1 MGNPNYSQ
9 MKKTLCFGSP
19 TYLRA
24 THNQLEID
32 LQKDAGQSSQKITVP
47 FEDIAVVILEHP
59 QITISHVAL
68 ASLLDHNVAVIT
80 CNEKYLPTGL
90 LLPLDGNSLQSKRF
104 REQMEASLPL
114 KKQMWQQ
121 TIRYK
126 ILNQAKALERNGID
140 ARPLV
145 RWQKEVRSG
154 DPDNIEAKAASWYWP
169 RLFVNT
175 NLFKDWLNDDDP
187 DTFIRERYGDWPNC
201 LLNYG
206 YAILRA
212 VIARALVGA
221 GLLPT
226 LGIHHRN
233 QYNAYCLAD
242 DIMEPYRPFVDLLV
256 CQILE
261 RGKDD
266 QLQLENSG
274 QLTPALKREL
284 LQIPVLDVRMER
296 QMKPLKLAAQ
306 RTAASVFACFAGQ
319 EDKITYPDI
328 G

>member
-1 MGNPNYSQ
+1 
-9 MKKTLCFGSP
+9 MKKTICLSSP
-19 TYLRA
+19 AYLKA
-24 THNQLEID
+24 TNCQLEIE
-32 LQKDAGQSSQKITVP
+32 LPENTGQSAKKTTVP
-47 FEDIAVVILEHP
+47 FEDIAVVVLEHP

-68 ASLLDHNVAVIT
+68 ASLLEHNVAVIT
-80 CNEKYLPTGL
+80 CNEKFLPTGL

-104 REQMEASLPL
+104 REQTEASLPL

-121 TIRYK
+121 TVRYK
-126 ILNQAKALERNGID
+126 ILNQAKALQQNGID
-140 ARPLV
+140 ASPLV
-145 RWQKEVRSG
+145 RWHKEVRSG
-154 DPDNIEAKAASWYWP
+154 DPDNIEAKAAAWYWP

-175 NLFKDWLNDDDP
+175 SLFNEWLFDDSP
-187 DTFIRERYGDWPNC
+187 ENFIRERYGEWPNC

-206 YAILRA
+206 YAVLRA
-212 VIARALVGA
+212 VVARALVST

-242 DIMEPYRPFVDLLV
+242 DIMEPYRPFVDLLI
-256 CQILE
+256 CQVLN
-261 RGKDD
+261 RGNADR
-266 QLQLENSG
+266 LQWENGG

-306 RTAASVFACFAGQ
+306 RTAASVFACFSGQ
-319 EDKITYPDI
+319 EDKIIYPDI
-328 G
+328 F